1 MNWVVTYRHWAG
13 FKNCTHVFTL
23 AVSYVCIKQLSPPS
37 HCNLRPPP
45 FEDGH
50 RHRFSR
56 SYPANLPISLNC
68 IAPDTLEASHLGA
81 PVLVLGTSTRTP
93 WFVSFHWHLEPAM
106 PPTVGRSFML
116 SPGSRDNHTPRAYT
130 FGQGDNPASLIH
142 LRQDKAVVLP
152 RIVFAWLRNINRI
165 PFPPLAITLGVRTD

>member
-1 MNWVVTYRHWAG
+1 MKWVVTYRHWAG

-56 SYPANLPISLNC
+56 SYPAILPISLNC

-81 PVLVLGTSTRTP
+81 PVLVLGTGTRTP
-93 WFVSFHWHLEPAM
+93 WIVSFHWHLEPAA
-106 PPTVGRSFML
+106 PPTVGRPFML

-130 FGQGDNPASLIH
+130 FGQGRQPCTTYPPAS
-142 LRQDKAVVLP
+142 RQNLCVAT
-152 RIVFAWLRNINRI
+152 NRI
-165 PFPPLAITLGVRTD
+165 RVVTEYKPYSLSTTRNYAWR